1 MEMETEDN
9 IDNKYIIIKNKGQ
22 GGFGK
27 VYLAKSKNTNKEVA
41 VKLLKKERGNFNYI
55 INLINIISS
64 LNYQYI
70 INMIDNG
77 VAHLPEKE

>member
-27 VYLAKSKNTNKEVA
+27 VYLA
-41 VKLLKKERGNFNYI
+41 
-55 INLINIISS
+55 
-64 LNYQYI
+64 
-70 INMIDNG
+70 
-77 VAHLPEKE
+77 